1 MPLLLENRETLLTP
15 MTWFFPDWVYL
26 VDPKDASVRL
36 FEAQDLMF
44 AIFQSKIISA
54 SAYLLAIK
62 PK

>member
-1 MPLLLENRETLLTP
+1 